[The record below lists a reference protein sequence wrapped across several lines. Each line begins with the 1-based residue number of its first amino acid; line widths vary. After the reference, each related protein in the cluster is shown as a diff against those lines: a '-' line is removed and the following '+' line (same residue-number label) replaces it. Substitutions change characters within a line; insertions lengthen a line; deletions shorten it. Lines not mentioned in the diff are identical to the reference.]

1 MRLHRSASPSP
12 HERPFARTADSAL
25 APRLVLAM
33 VALLM
38 LGGTL
43 AVRAAIGDTAPRDEV
58 QGADH
63 APASESILEENA
75 VSLRA
80 NLRMADR
87 TRRAAGRAGLSA
99 RRDMGGSSA
108 IAVTADVALGGPRG
122 AAPYEAGP
130 TLQAMHRG
138 VHACGVR
145 GPPCPGGLLG

>member
-1 MRLHRSASPSP
+1 MRVHRSATLSL
-12 HERPFARTADSAL
+12 HERPFARTADSAF
-25 APRLVLAM
+25 APRLLLAM

-43 AVRAAIGDTAPRDEV
+43 AVREAIGDPASRDAVQTAD
-58 QGADH
+58 Q
-63 APASESILEENA
+63 APAAADIREEKA

-108 IAVTADVALGGPRG
+108 IAVTADAALGCPRG
-122 AAPYEAGP
+122 AAPYAAGP

-145 GPPCPGGLLG
+145 GPPCPEAFLG